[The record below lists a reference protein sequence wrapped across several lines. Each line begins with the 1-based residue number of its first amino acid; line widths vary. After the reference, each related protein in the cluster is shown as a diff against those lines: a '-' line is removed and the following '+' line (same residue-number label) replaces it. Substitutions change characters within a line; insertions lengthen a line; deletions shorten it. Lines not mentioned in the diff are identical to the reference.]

1 MKINEASKF
10 LHSFNN
16 DRAREFVKTSML
28 HSYTEAILE
37 HHPNTITKEHVYS
50 KCKYL
55 IEETF
60 GQIKKNIDHPEKINA
75 LFDRISRVNP
85 RRESIWFEEFDCAY
99 ENYKHNKK
107 LFIQLNNIK
116 SFLKGNS
123 YCDIGCGGGDLVYFL
138 KNNYPQFKEYAG
150 IDVIDWRT
158 EEVKDSINFQLLD
171 FSQPGIRSQKKYDTL
186 TCIAVLHHVG
196 NTVESISVFLQN
208 VKSAIS
214 DNGRLIIEEDVIL
227 PISEIG
233 SDNYYKEQ
241 VKERMQN
248 QPLFSEFIKLDTAEQ
263 KDAFI
268 LIDII
273 ANALTGGISDMAFPF
288 GFKTINEWNELFIEN
303 GFEIEDVRIKGFQN
317 GLFNR
322 SSHVYFILKLV

>member
-1 MKINEASKF
+1 MKIDEASKF
-10 LHSFNN
+10 LLSFNN
-16 DRAREFVKTSML
+16 DRSREFVKRLML
-28 HSYTEAILE
+28 QSYTEAILE
-37 HHPNTITKEHVYS
+37 HHPDIISKERIYS

-60 GQIKKNIDHPEKINA
+60 GQIKKNIDHPERISA
-75 LFDRISRVNP
+75 LFNRLSRVNP
-85 RRESIWFEEFDCAY
+85 KRASIWFEEFDCAY
-99 ENYKHNKK
+99 ENYKHTKK

-116 SFLKGNS
+116 PFLKGNS

-138 KNNYPQFKEYAG
+138 KNNFPQFKEYAG

-158 EEVKDSINFQLLD
+158 EEVKDSINFQMLD
-171 FSQPGIRSQKKYDTL
+171 FSQPGTRSQKKYDTL

-196 NTVESISVFLQN
+196 NTAESISVFLQN

-227 PISEIG
+227 PISEIQ

-241 VKERMQN
+241 VEEKMED
-248 QPLFSEFIKLDTAEQ
+248 QPLFSEFIKFDKAVQ
-263 KDAFI
+263 MDVFI
-268 LIDII
+268 LIDLL

-303 GFEIEDVRIKGFQN
+303 GFEIEDVCIKGFHT

-322 SSHVYFILKLV
+322 SSHVYFILNPV